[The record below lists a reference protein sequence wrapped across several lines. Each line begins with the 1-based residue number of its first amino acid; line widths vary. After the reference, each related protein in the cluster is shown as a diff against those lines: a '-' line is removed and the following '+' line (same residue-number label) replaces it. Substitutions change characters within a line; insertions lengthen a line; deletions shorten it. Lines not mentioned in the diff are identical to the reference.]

1 LAIRARI
8 GYAVYSTADVQD
20 YRAPDPPLPATW
32 TPYWKSFTRALRAIP
47 RSERT
52 IKAYGYGLRD
62 LGRFLEPAPPLES
75 VTREQMESFLA
86 SLHGRLQPNGVA
98 IHYRGLRRFLNWL
111 VDEEEIDESP
121 MRRIPPPRVPDEPL
135 EVLEMDEVAELLK
148 ACRGRTFEDRRDA
161 ALIRLLID
169 TGVRL
174 GGAIS
179 MKVRDLDLDR
189 QRALVTAKG
198 GDIYEV
204 VLGAK
209 LVRDLDRYLRVRAV
223 HPAHQVEALW
233 LGQRGPLTDS
243 GLYQLIRR
251 RAGEANIKLTR
262 AVHIFR
268 HSFSH
273 HFRLNG
279 GDEGDLQVLGGWKS
293 RAMLG
298 RYGKSREVQRAR
310 VAHQRYS
317 PGDRV

>member
-1 LAIRARI
+1 M
-8 GYAVYSTADVQD
+8 
-20 YRAPDPPLPATW
+20 
-32 TPYWKSFTRALRAIP
+32 PYWKSFTRALRAIP

-52 IKAYGYGLRD
+52 IKAYGYALRD
-62 LGRFLEPAPPLES
+62 LARFLESDPPALEA
-75 VTREQMESFLA
+75 VTREHMESFLA
-86 SLHGRLQPNGVA
+86 WLHRRLRPNGVA
-98 IHYRGLRRFLNWL
+98 IHYRGLRRFFNWL

-121 MRRIPPPRVPDEPL
+121 MRRIPPPHVPDEPL
-135 EVLEMDEVAELLK
+135 EVLELDEVAELLK

-174 GGAIS
+174 HGVIS
-179 MKVRDLDLDR
+179 MRVKDLDLDR

-198 GDIYEV
+198 GDVYEV

-209 LVRDLDRYLRVRAV
+209 LVRDLDRYMRVRAIRPHHAV
-223 HPAHQVEALW
+223 DSLW
-233 LGQRGPLTDS
+233 LSQRGVLTDS

-251 RAGEANIKLTR
+251 RAREAGIKVTR

-310 VAHQRYS
+310 VAHQRFS
-317 PGDRV
+317 PGDRI

>member
-1 LAIRARI
+1 MR
-8 GYAVYSTADVQD
+8 DFH
-20 YRAPDPPLPATW
+20 APDPRLPASW
-32 TPYWKSFTRALRAIP
+32 VPYWKSFTRALRAIP

-52 IKAYGYGLRD
+52 IKAYGYALRD
-62 LGRFLEPAPPLES
+62 LGRFLQPAPPLEA

-86 SLHGRLQPNGVA
+86 WLHGRLRPNGVA
-98 IHYRGLRRFLNWL
+98 IHYRGLRRFFNWL
-111 VDEEEIDESP
+111 VDEGEIDESP
-121 MRRIPPPRVPDEPL
+121 MRRIPPPHVPDEAL
-135 EVLEMDEVAELLK
+135 EVLELDEVVRLLN
-148 ACRGRTFEDRRDA
+148 ACRGRSFEDRRDT

-179 MKVRDLDLDR
+179 MRLSDLDLDR

-198 GDIYEV
+198 GDVYEV

-209 LVRDLDRYLRVRAV
+209 LVRDLDRYLRVRV
-223 HPAHQVEALW
+223 IHPAHTFDSLW

-251 RAGEANIKLTR
+251 RAGQAGIHLSR

-310 VAHQRYS
+310 IAHERFS